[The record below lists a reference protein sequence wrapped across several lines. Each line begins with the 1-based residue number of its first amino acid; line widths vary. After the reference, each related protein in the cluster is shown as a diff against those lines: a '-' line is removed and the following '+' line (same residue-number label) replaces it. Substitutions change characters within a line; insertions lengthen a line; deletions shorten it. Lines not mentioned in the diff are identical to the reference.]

1 MEKESILFTPGK
13 IGAVDPEK
21 PDDTGRLH
29 LKACAQETRLPTCCM
44 TTINRLPPAG
54 SV

>member
-13 IGAVDPEK
+13 IGPLTLRNRTIRAA
-21 PDDTGRLH
+21 H
-29 LKACAQETRLPTCCM
+29 LKACAQETRLPTCYM

>member
-13 IGAVDPEK
+13 IGPL
-21 PDDTGRLH
+21 TLRTGRYGRLH
-29 LKACAQETRLPTCCM
+29 LKACAQETRLPTCYM